1 MRKKATTLLEVI
13 VALFILAVL
22 LLGLLPTLGQM
33 SRWEDRIS
41 QADQVDRDLVRLL
54 DQGEAGEGTLRSGEA
69 YRLEVKDFAEVPGME
84 VVSVTLD
91 RPDDPLELVTL
102 RQVES

>member
-22 LLGLLPTLGQM
+22 LLGLLPALGQM
-33 SRWEDRIS
+33 SRWENRIS
-41 QADQVDRDLVRLL
+41 QADQVDRDLVTLL
-54 DQGEAGEGTLRSGEA
+54 AQGEAGEGTISNGEA

-91 RPDDPLELVTL
+91 RPGVPLELVTL
-102 RQVES
+102 RQVGS